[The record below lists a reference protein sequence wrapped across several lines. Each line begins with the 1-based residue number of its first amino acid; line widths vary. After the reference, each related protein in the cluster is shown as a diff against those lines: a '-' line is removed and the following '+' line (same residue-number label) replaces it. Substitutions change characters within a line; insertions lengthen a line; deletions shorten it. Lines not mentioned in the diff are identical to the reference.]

1 MRVILIVVSSLFLFA
16 CSTPEIYNNSY
27 QPDADQME
35 RHDNDRPRYDHYE
48 YHKK

>member
-1 MRVILIVVSSLFLFA
+1 MKVFLVSLAALFLFG

-35 RHDNDRPRYDHYE
+35 KHDNRSLQREKH
-48 YHKK
+48 